1 MNSFQKNLIELITFL
16 KTIESDVS
24 LINYEK
30 MVHERPSDVHEQL
43 FTKIYQVYEKE
54 ILNADFNWLLTKEI
68 NISFGKSGKS
78 TIRFS
83 HFYNKANP
91 EQRVQ
96 IEGLFINC
104 LCECLRSEVQ
114 KKQIQDVMSKYVE
127 EEPLDIPIFGQMKG
141 ENKQMFSNIVNKLKD
156 TFEKDGQQG
165 ANDNIDPNMLGKVV
179 NDLMSDQ
186 QLQQDIFKFAQQ
198 INLPQ
203 LLGNLFPQQNE
214 KK

>member
-1 MNSFQKNLIELITFL
+1 MNAFQKNLIELITFL

-30 MVHERPSDVHEQL
+30 MVHERPADVHEKL

-54 ILNADFNWLLTKEI
+54 ILNADFSWLLNKEI

-83 HFYNKANP
+83 YFYTKANA

-104 LCECLRSEVQ
+104 LCECLRTEVE
-114 KKQIQDVMSKYVE
+114 KKQINEVLNKYVP
-127 EEPLDIPIFGQMKG
+127 EEPMDIPIFGQMKG
-141 ENKQMFSNIVNKLKD
+141 ENKQMFSNIVNKLKNS
-156 TFEKDGQQG
+156 FEKEGEQG
-165 ANDNIDPNMLGKVV
+165 ANENLDPNMLGKVV

-203 LLGNLFPQQNE
+203 LLGNLFPQNQN
-214 KK
+214 K